1 MKKAFKN
8 ILKGWI
14 TSLVGTAAMV
24 ISLVLVYKGSLTF
37 VWEGIG
43 GLTAGAVLLLAPQTI
58 EKKVSA
64 AIDAL
69 VKKNNNQHYDI

>member
-14 TSLVGTAAMV
+14 TSLVGTSTMV
-24 ISLVLVYKGSLTF
+24 ISLVLVYKGTMTF

-43 GLTAGAVLLLAPQTI
+43 GLVAGCLLLVAPETV
-58 EKKVSA
+58 EKKISEAISA
-64 AIDAL
+64 FS
-69 VKKNNNQHYDI
+69 KNNQQPNI